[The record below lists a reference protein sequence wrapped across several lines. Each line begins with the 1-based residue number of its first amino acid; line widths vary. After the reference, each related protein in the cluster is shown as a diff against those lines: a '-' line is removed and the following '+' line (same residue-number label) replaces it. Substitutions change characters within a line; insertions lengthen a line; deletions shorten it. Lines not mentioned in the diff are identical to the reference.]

1 MHYVVYYE
9 VDHAEVHAVSSED
22 SHGEIHKAAR
32 EDWYKAHCAA

>member
-22 SHGEIHKAAR
+22 SHGEINKAVP
-32 EDWYKAHCAA
+32 EDWYEVHCAA